1 MPTVFVTFNLHFKD
15 WNLFYRSPNNG
26 FKNHSLGV
34 QMLFQAFS
42 FNLRFPFHS
51 KLPRDASAIIFLT
64 LHSIASIYTSV
75 PIFSMNVC
83 SLPCLA
89 GSPFV
94 SPHSPYSFVT
104 QILYNV
110 VLYHFLT
117 LCIIVL
123 LLNKLEV
130 PWRIRYLCIPHMGL
144 NLVVLDWL
152 RREKSHFLGEH
163 NSLLGWIPKD
173 LRICSYY

>member
-1 MPTVFVTFNLHFKD
+1 
-15 WNLFYRSPNNG
+15 
-26 FKNHSLGV
+26 
-34 QMLFQAFS
+34 
-42 FNLRFPFHS
+42 
-51 KLPRDASAIIFLT
+51 
-64 LHSIASIYTSV
+64 
-75 PIFSMNVC
+75 MNVC

-123 LLNKLEV
+123 LLNKLKV
-130 PWRIRYLCIPHMGL
+130 PWRIRYLCIPHMDL

-163 NSLLGWIPKD
+163 NSLLGWIIPKD
-173 LRICSYY
+173 LRICSYYESRRRSKVLFLLFLSFLRRDKPLVKWGMHLKTNLNKVQMREVPP